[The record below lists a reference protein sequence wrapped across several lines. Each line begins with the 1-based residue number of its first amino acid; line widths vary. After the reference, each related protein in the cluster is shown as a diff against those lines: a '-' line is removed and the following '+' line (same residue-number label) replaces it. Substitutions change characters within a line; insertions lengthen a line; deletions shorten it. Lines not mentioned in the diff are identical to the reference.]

1 MADQTNTDVLN
12 RLLAQTYRSLLQYT
26 VECWPWTTSTESADG
41 KSPEEKTVEQMAARQ
56 LAFVGRLVNLV
67 QERGE
72 VVDFGNYP
80 DNSELHYVSLDY
92 LLGKLIADEQKLV
105 GALEA
110 AREAVRNDPP
120 AAGLIVELLAAEK
133 ENVNRLREL
142 AAKAAAA
149 VTA

>member
-1 MADQTNTDVLN
+1 MPDQTHNDVLS
-12 RLLAQTYRSLLQYT
+12 RLLARIYRSLLQYT
-26 VECWPWTTSTESADG
+26 VECWPWTTSSESADG

-56 LAFVGRLVNLV
+56 LEFVGRLVNLL
-67 QERGE
+67 QGRGE

-105 GALEA
+105 GELEA
-110 AREAVRNDPP
+110 ARGAIRNDPP
-120 AAGLIVELLAAEK
+120 AAGLVIELLAAEQ

-142 AAKAAAA
+142 AGKAAAA
-149 VTA
+149 VSA

>member
-1 MADQTNTDVLN
+1 MADQTPNDVLN
-12 RLLAQTYRSLLQYT
+12 RLLARLYRSLLQYT

-56 LAFVGRLVNLV
+56 LAFVGRLVNLL

-72 VVDFGNYP
+72 VADFGNYP

-105 GALEA
+105 NELEA
-110 AREAVRNDPP
+110 AREAIHNDPP
-120 AAGLIVELLAAEK
+120 AAGLVIELLAAEK

-142 AAKAAAA
+142 AAKAAAVPA
-149 VTA
+149 